1 MNNSVYE
8 LMNKIDDFA
17 DIAKCELDQIMQKG
31 TVTPSELDSVY
42 KITKIVKMITE
53 MGDPEAE
60 MQYGVMP
67 NMRMSR
73 PSYGYGY
80 GYGGDMG
87 YSEDR
92 GRSPVTGRYISRGM
106 SGRNNGYSG
115 HSIEDRMIASLEQQM
130 DQAQSDYERN
140 MIEEEINHIRMK
152 TQGK

>member
-8 LMNKIDDFA
+8 LMNKIDDFT
-17 DIAKCELDQIMQKG
+17 DIAKCELDQILQKG
-31 TVTPSELDSVY
+31 TITPSELDSVY
-42 KITKIVKMITE
+42 KITKIAKMITE
-53 MGDPEAE
+53 MGNPEVE
-60 MQYGVMP
+60 MQYGMMP
-67 NMRMSR
+67 NVRMGG
-73 PSYGYGY
+73 PGYGYGY
-80 GYGGDMG
+80 GYRGDMG
-87 YSEDR
+87 YSENRD
-92 GRSPVTGRYISRGM
+92 RSPVTGRYISRGM